1 MAAKRVYNKGVK
13 KEQTAPRAPVCAICG
28 RTPGQIKRF
37 IGHHI
42 RYEGEF
48 GPEIKVDVCF
58 VCHERLHGRRVWSH
72 PFDKKYGKDIGPYV
86 FSKAVARL
94 YEDGWMNGPGE
105 WLGSAIIKIN
115 KKEEAK

>member
-13 KEQTAPRAPVCAICG
+13 KEDAPPRAPVCAICG